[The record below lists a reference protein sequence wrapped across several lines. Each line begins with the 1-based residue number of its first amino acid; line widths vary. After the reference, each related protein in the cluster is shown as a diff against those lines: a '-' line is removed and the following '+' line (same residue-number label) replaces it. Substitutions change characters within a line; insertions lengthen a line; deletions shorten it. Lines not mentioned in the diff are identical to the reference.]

1 MAGVPRYDSF
11 QVVPTG
17 PASTTFRAPST
28 DGLGIGAEQ
37 LRAASEAA
45 GQVGDSLQRVLA
57 DRQVTIN
64 EAKVKDADNELSER
78 LRQVLTDPKT
88 GYLNQAGRNAVDAQ
102 DGARQQVDKA
112 IRDVGAGIT
121 NPAQQEM
128 WKAAAERRRI
138 LAQGQVD
145 EHFTQQSKVYAVESA
160 GARIKTQM
168 QNAAAYYTDAQQIRT
183 ARDSMYAEIDHI
195 AGIKGMGDDE
205 RKQAHLEASTM
216 LHKGVIDAYVGAD
229 RPSDALK
236 YLGAAKDAG
245 EIDPT
250 KYDEIHKGLIEVA
263 TKADSMRLADR
274 LSDQFGDPSVGRE
287 AAPVKLFDKGQVSP
301 EVRDAT
307 SQRLWANYSR
317 SRSLLSEEREDTR
330 WQWSQEEHVRAAE
343 DRSKRE
349 LGIEDASFFGVQGM
363 LKSIIPGV
371 NITSGYRTPGEQ
383 AALVA
388 RGVTRATHS
397 AHTDW
402 RAMDIEVPSGMT
414 PPQLAG
420 MLEGKGLVGVR
431 VIPESGKGRNQG
443 TGRHWHIQWDGV
455 RADGSV
461 KSDPSI
467 YATLVQAATR
477 DPTGFARQ
485 WDPSHFGDVLSASD
499 LKHFSDVAGDAAKNG
514 GKARNY
520 MEATDKAL
528 GMLKP
533 ELQAAG
539 IATGNTN
546 PGSAEAVRFG
556 NFQRRLLEE
565 AERLSKKNGGA
576 VSPEDLIKVGRGLMG
591 GMRTANG
598 ATKYGFEVQVA
609 DLQVPFARIPTQDRN
624 WIITNFNQTE
634 GRQPKVF
641 EVESLYANLR
651 RRGVLR

>member
-11 QVVPTG
+11 QTAPSG
-17 PASTTFRAPST
+17 PAGTTFRAPST

-102 DGARQQVDKA
+102 DSARQQVDKA
-112 IRDVGAGIT
+112 IKDVGAGIT

-195 AGIKGMGDDE
+195 AHVKGMGDDE

-274 LSDQFGDPSVGRE
+274 LSDQFHDPG
-287 AAPVKLFDKGQVSP
+287 AAEKQLRSLFDKGQISP

-307 SQRLWANYSR
+307 SNGYGPSIAAAARSCPRSARTRAGSGARKSMRAPPRTAASANSASRTPASSACRACSSR
-317 SRSLLSEEREDTR
+317 SSP
-330 WQWSQEEHVRAAE
+330 
-343 DRSKRE
+343 
-349 LGIEDASFFGVQGM
+349 AS
-363 LKSIIPGV
+363 

-388 RGVTRATHS
+388 RGVTRATDS
-397 AHTDW
+397 AHTHW
-402 RAMDIEVPSGMT
+402 RAMDIEPPGDMT

-461 KSDPSI
+461 KTDPSI

-485 WDPSHFGDVLSASD
+485 WDPSHFGDVLSAPD
-499 LKHFSDVAGDAAKNG
+499 IKHFSDVAGEAAKNG

-528 GMLKP
+528 GALKP

-539 IATGNTN
+539 IDTTPKQGT
-546 PGSAEAVRFG
+546 PEAVAYG
-556 NFQRRLLEE
+556 NYTRRLLEE

-576 VSPEDLIKVGRGLMG
+576 VSPEDLIKMGRGLMG
-591 GMRTANG
+591 QVTTANG
-598 ATKYGFEVQVA
+598 SAKRAFEVKVS

>member
-11 QVVPTG
+11 QTALSG
-17 PASTTFRAPST
+17 PAGTTFRAPST

-102 DGARQQVDKA
+102 DSARQQVDKA
-112 IRDVGAGIT
+112 IKDVGAGIT

-183 ARDSMYAEIDHI
+183 ARDSMYAEIDDI
-195 AGIKGMGDDE
+195 AHVKGMGDDE

-216 LHKGVIDAYVGAD
+216 LHKGVIDAYVSAD

-274 LSDQFGDPSVGRE
+274 LSDQFHDPG
-287 AAPVKLFDKGQVSP
+287 AAEKQLRSLFDKGQISP

-307 SQRLWANYSR
+307 SQRLWAEYSR
-317 SRSLLSEEREDTR
+317 SRSLLSEGREDTR
-330 WQWSQEEHVRAAE
+330 WQWSQEEHARAAE

-363 LKSIIPGV
+363 LKSIIPGA

-388 RGVTRATHS
+388 RGVTRATDS
-397 AHTDW
+397 AHTHW
-402 RAMDIEVPSGMT
+402 RAMDIEPPGDMT

-461 KSDPSI
+461 KTDPSI

-485 WDPSHFGDVLSASD
+485 WDPSHFGDVLSAPD
-499 LKHFSDVAGDAAKNG
+499 IKHFSDVAGEAAKNG

-528 GMLKP
+528 GALKP

-539 IATGNTN
+539 IDTTPKQGT
-546 PGSAEAVRFG
+546 PEAVAYG
-556 NFQRRLLEE
+556 NYTRRLLEE

-576 VSPEDLIKVGRGLMG
+576 VSPEDLIKMGRGLMG
-591 GMRTANG
+591 QVTTANG
-598 ATKYGFEVQVA
+598 SAKRAFEVKVS